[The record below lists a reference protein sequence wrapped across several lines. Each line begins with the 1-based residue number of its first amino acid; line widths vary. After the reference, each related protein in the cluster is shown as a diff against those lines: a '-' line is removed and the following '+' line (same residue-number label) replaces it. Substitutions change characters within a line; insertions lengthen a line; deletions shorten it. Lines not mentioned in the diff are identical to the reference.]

1 MEKRKVRNGNVY
13 IIEAHLQKFDNQL
26 PYFSV
31 THEVWHATK
40 KGEIN
45 KRYKEPFSCGACD
58 DEVEKVFPELK
69 DLFDF
74 HLRDI
79 NGEPMYTL
87 ENGLYFIKEND
98 VNAVKKHFRVDDATE
113 LMKIKTKE
121 ELQKYLVVNGFYDR
135 WKKEADNL
143 IKKYNLQIKYN

>member
-1 MEKRKVRNGNVY
+1 MEKRTVRNGNVY
-13 IIEAHLQKFDNQL
+13 IIKAHLQKFDNQL

-58 DEVEKVFPELK
+58 DEVEKAFPELK
-69 DLFDF
+69 DLFEF

-79 NGEPMYTL
+79 NGEPMYTI
-87 ENGLYFIKEND
+87 ENGMYFIKENN
-98 VNAVKKHFRVDDATE
+98 VAAVKEHFLMDNVDDIV
-113 LMKIKTKE
+113 KIKTKE
-121 ELQKYLVVNGFYDR
+121 ELQEYLNKHNLYAK
-135 WKKEADNL
+135 WKHQAETL
-143 IKKYNLQIKYN
+143 IEKYNLK

>member
-1 MEKRKVRNGNVY
+1 MEKRKAFKGNVY
-13 IIEAHLQKFDNQL
+13 IVEACLHKYEGQE

-31 THEVWHATK
+31 THEIWHANK
-40 KGEIN
+40 KGEID
-45 KRYKEPFSCGACD
+45 KRYKEAWCMGVCGE
-58 DEVEKVFPELK
+58 EVSEVFPELK
-69 DLFDF
+69 DLIDF

-113 LMKIKTKE
+113 LMEIKTKE

>member
-13 IIEAHLQKFDNQL
+13 IVEAHLQKFDNQL

-31 THEVWHATK
+31 THEVWKANK

-45 KRYKEPFSCGACD
+45 KRYKEPWCCGACGED
-58 DEVEKVFPELK
+58 VEKAFPELK

-79 NGEPMYTL
+79 NGEPMYTI
-87 ENGLYFIKEND
+87 ENTMYYIKNGMVD
-98 VNAVKKHFRVDDATE
+98 AVKHQLLIDDVGDIV
-113 LMKIKTKE
+113 KIKTKE
-121 ELQKYLVVNGFYDR
+121 ELQEYLNKHNFYAK
-135 WKKEADNL
+135 WKHQAETL
-143 IKKYNLQIKYN
+143 IEKYNLK